1 MAQVPASSNNE
12 KILIVE
18 DDDKM
23 LGLLRKVLAR
33 HGFSVTTCI
42 RGWEALEK
50 AGQDVYDLV
59 ISDIRMPGMTGL
71 DLLKSIRS
79 LSPDTYVILMTAFG
93 SVDSA
98 VASMKQGA
106 YDYITKPFKMDEFVI
121 LVRKALEEQKLR
133 QEVKTLRA
141 EVQHKYSFGNIIGK
155 SQPMQEV
162 YTLIKRVAF
171 HKTTVLITG
180 QSGTGKELVAKAIHY
195 NSPRSDFPFVVVNC
209 SAIPETLLESEL
221 FGHVQGAFTGAISSR
236 KGLFEEAERGSVFLD
251 EVGNIPPSIQV
262 KLLRVLQEREIRRLG
277 GAENIKVDVR
287 LIAATNVDLY
297 EEVRKGQFR
306 DDLYYRLNVV
316 HINLPSLRD
325 RPEDIPLLIQHFLNK
340 YSHEYGVGEKQLSK
354 EALRILMDYE
364 WPGNVRE
371 LENCI
376 ERAVTLGRHEIIKPE
391 DLPSHL
397 ANAAHESVQVPELPE
412 NLTLK
417 ELEIEY
423 IRKILTKTGG
433 NKVKAAA
440 ILGINRRTIYR
451 LAQQYK
457 IDL

>member
-33 HGFSVTTCI
+33 HGFSVTTCT

-376 ERAVTLGRHEIIKPE
+376 ERAVTLGRHETIKPE

>member
-1 MAQVPASSNNE
+1 MALSPSTNNE
-12 KILIVE
+12 KVLVVE
-18 DDDKM
+18 DDEKM
-23 LGLLRKVLAR
+23 LGLLKKVLTR
-33 HGFSVTTCI
+33 HGLSVTICI

-50 AGQDVYDLV
+50 IGQDVFDLV

-71 DLLKSIRS
+71 ELLKQVRN

-98 VASMKQGA
+98 VASMKHGA
-106 YDYITKPFKMDEFVI
+106 YDYITKPFKMDEFII

-133 QEVKTLRA
+133 REIKTLRE
-141 EVQHKYSFGNIIGK
+141 EVLHKYSFGNIIGK
-155 SQPMQEV
+155 SKPMQEV
-162 YTLIKRVAF
+162 YSLIKKVAF

-180 QSGTGKELVAKAIHY
+180 ESGTGKELVAKAIHY
-195 NSPRSDFPFVVVNC
+195 NSPRRDFSFVVVNC

-277 GAENIKVDVR
+277 GTENINVDVR
-287 LIAATNVDLY
+287 LIAATNSDLY
-297 EEVRKGQFR
+297 EGVRKNQFR

-316 HINLPSLRD
+316 HIVLPPLKERSV
-325 RPEDIPLLIQHFLNK
+325 DIPLLAEHFLHK
-340 YSHEYGVGEKQLSK
+340 YSQEYGVGKEGFSK
-354 EALRILMDYE
+354 EALQLLMDYS

-376 ERAVTLGRHEIIKPE
+376 ERAVTLGRQDLIMPE
-391 DLPSHL
+391 DLPPHL
-397 ANAAHESVQVPELPE
+397 SGNSREHSFTSDLPD

-417 ELEIEY
+417 ELEVAY
-423 IRKILTKTGG
+423 IRKILKRTGG
-433 NKVKAAA
+433 NKAKAAS

-451 LAQQYK
+451 LAQQY
-457 IDL
+457 DLDV

>member
-1 MAQVPASSNNE
+1 MTLTPRNNNE
-12 KILIVE
+12 KVLVVE
-18 DDDKM
+18 DDEKM
-23 LGLLRKVLAR
+23 LGLLQKVLPR
-33 HGFSVTTCI
+33 HGLSVTTST

-50 AGQDVYDLV
+50 VGQDIYDLV

-71 DLLKSIRS
+71 ELLKHVRN

-106 YDYITKPFKMDEFVI
+106 YDYITKPFKMDEFII

-133 QEVKTLRA
+133 REVRNLRE
-141 EVQHKYSFGNIIGK
+141 EVQQKYSFGNIIGK
-155 SQPMQEV
+155 SKPMQHV
-162 YTLIKRVAF
+162 YGLIKKVAF

-195 NSPRSDFPFVVVNC
+195 NSPRRDFPFVVVNC

-287 LIAATNVDLY
+287 LIAATNSDLY
-297 EEVRKGQFR
+297 EGVRKNQFR

-316 HINLPSLRD
+316 HITLPPLKD
-325 RPEDIPLLIQHFLNK
+325 RPQDIPLLAEHFLTK
-340 YSHEYGVGEKQLSK
+340 YSQDYGVGKKGFSK
-354 EALRILMDYE
+354 DALQRLMDYD

-376 ERAVTLGRHEIIKPE
+376 ERAVTLGHTDLIMPE
-391 DLPSHL
+391 DLP
-397 ANAAHESVQVPELPE
+397 AHFNMTGQERPFIASLPN

-417 ELEIEY
+417 ELEVAY
-423 IRKILTKTGG
+423 IRKVLQKTGG
-433 NKVKAAA
+433 NKAKAAS

-451 LAQQYK
+451 LAQQYSL
-457 IDL
+457 DV

>member
-1 MAQVPASSNNE
+1 MALIPTSNSE

-18 DDDKM
+18 DDERM
-23 LGLLRKVLAR
+23 LNLLRKVLTR
-33 HGFSVTTCI
+33 HSFLVTTCT

-50 AGQDVYDLV
+50 AGQDIYDLI
-59 ISDIRMPGMTGL
+59 ISDIRMPGMTGV
-71 DLLKSIRS
+71 DLLKNIRS
-79 LSPDTYVILMTAFG
+79 ITPDTYVILMTAFG

-98 VASMKQGA
+98 VDSMKHGA

-121 LVRKALEEQKLR
+121 IVRKALEERKLR
-133 QEVKTLRA
+133 QEVRTLRA
-141 EVQHKYSFGNIIGK
+141 EVQHKYCFGNIIGK
-155 SQPMQEV
+155 SKTMQDV
-162 YTLIKRVAF
+162 YSLIKRVAF

-180 QSGTGKELVAKAIHY
+180 ESGTGKELVAKAIHY
-195 NSPRSDFPFVVVNC
+195 NSPRRDFPFVVVNC

-236 KGLFEEAERGSVFLD
+236 KGLFEEAGRGSVFLD
-251 EVGNIPPSIQV
+251 EVGNIPPTIQV

-277 GAENIKVDVR
+277 GTENIKVDVR
-287 LIAATNVDLY
+287 LIAATNVDLL
-297 EEVRKGQFR
+297 EEVRKNRFR

-325 RPEDIPLLIQHFLNK
+325 RPEDIPLLIEHFLNK
-340 YSHEYGVGEKQLSK
+340 YAEDYGIEKKELSRDALQL
-354 EALRILMDYE
+354 LIDYA

-376 ERAVTLGRHEIIKPE
+376 ERAVTLGRHELIRPE
-391 DLPSHL
+391 DLPSHFSTGIRDH
-397 ANAAHESVQVPELPE
+397 ASMGELPE

-417 ELEIEY
+417 ELEVEY
-423 IRKILTKTGG
+423 IRKILKKTGG
-433 NKVKAAA
+433 NKVKAAS

-451 LAQQYK
+451 LAQQYNL
-457 IDL
+457 DA